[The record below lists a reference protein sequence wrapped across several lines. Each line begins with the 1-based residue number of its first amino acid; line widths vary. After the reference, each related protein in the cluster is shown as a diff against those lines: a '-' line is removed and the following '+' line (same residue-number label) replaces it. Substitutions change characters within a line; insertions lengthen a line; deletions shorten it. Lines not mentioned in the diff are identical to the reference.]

1 MKFKIPKRTHLL
13 EGIAHLLVWLLF
25 FTSINIDW
33 SINWFN
39 TENRIGPVAP
49 LSAVV
54 FFLFFYLNAFYLIPK
69 YLKTRKWW
77 TYGLALVLTCAAFEA
92 IRLLLFYLFTR
103 PDWQNSSAFFNELQS
118 EDSLIV
124 GRLNPLFVSLQFSL
138 VYRFALDWIVNNV
151 VIDRLQTEK
160 LQMELSVLKAQVNP
174 HFLFNSLNALDDLID
189 RDPSKAKTY
198 LSKLSKIYRYT
209 LTSMDQDIVP
219 LSEELD
225 FISDYIFLL
234 EERFGGMYIFEKK
247 VSEKSQDCF
256 IPPASLQLLLEN
268 AVKHNYGSLSDP
280 LRIMI
285 DVSDTTVT
293 VHHPKR
299 LKKTDTSSIGKGLAN
314 IKKRFQFL
322 SNQPMVVEDSLE
334 QFSVSLPLMKSIGK

>member
-33 SINWFN
+33 SINWFDN
-39 TENRIGPVAP
+39 KNRIGPVAP
-49 LSAVV
+49 LSALA
-54 FFLFFYLNAFYLIPK
+54 FFLFFYLNALYLIPK
-69 YLKTRKWW
+69 YLKKRKWW
-77 TYGLALVLTCAAFEA
+77 AYGIALIVVCAAFETL
-92 IRLLLFYLFTR
+92 RLLLLFLFGNT
-103 PDWQNSSAFFNELQS
+103 DWTSTTSFFNELQS
-118 EDSLIV
+118 QDSLIV

-138 VYRFALDWIVNNV
+138 VYRFARDWIVNNV

-209 LTSMDQDIVP
+209 LTSMDEDVVP

-234 EERFGGMYIFEKK
+234 SERFGGSFIFDKI
-247 VSEKSQDCF
+247 VSVNSQDCC
-256 IPPASLQLLLEN
+256 IPPAALQLLLEN

-280 LRIMI
+280 LKIII

-299 LKKTDTSSIGKGLAN
+299 LKKTDTSSMGKGLAN
-314 IKKRFQFL
+314 IKKRFQFF

-334 QFSVSLPLMKSIGK
+334 RFSVSLPLMKSIGK